1 MNAPNDTSTQK
12 RDNSNLTDKSGTVGA
27 RVDAPSKD
35 ANAKDAST
43 VKSGSPATPQTGSAS
58 ATGKF
63 GASDHSK
70 R

>member
-12 RDNSNLTDKSGTVGA
+12 RDNSTVTDTSGTVGTRA
-27 RVDAPSKD
+27 DAPGKA
-35 ANAKDAST
+35 ANADASV
-43 VKSGSPATPQTGSAS
+43 VKAGSPATPQSGSAS